1 MDGLIVINKEAD
13 ITSQGVVSR
22 VKKIL
27 NEKKVGHI
35 GTLDPMA
42 EGVLPVLIGNYT
54 KISKYL
60 IEHDKT
66 YVATIKFG
74 IKTDTADS
82 EGDVIEEKEVNIKN
96 ITKEDFN
103 IILKSFLGDS
113 MQYPPK
119 YSAIKINGKKLY
131 EYARNNVEIEILPRK
146 IVIYDIEALNVDNVQ
161 NELTFKVSCSK
172 GTYIRTLCE
181 DISSKINTVRIY
193 EKIKQNKS
201 RYF

>member
-1 MDGLIVINKEAD
+1 MNGLIIINKEAG
-13 ITSQGVVSR
+13 ISSQGVVSK

-66 YVATIKFG
+66 YIATIKFG
-74 IKTDTADS
+74 IRTDTADS
-82 EGDVIEEKEVNIKN
+82 EGKVIEKKDVNIN
-96 ITKEDFN
+96 NMTKEDFN
-103 IILKSFLGDS
+103 VILKSFLGES

-131 EYARNNVEIEILPRK
+131 EYARNNVEIEISPRK
-146 IVIYDIEALNVDNVQ
+146 ILIYDIDVLNIDKIQ
-161 NELTFKVSCSK
+161 NELLFRVSCSK
-172 GTYIRTLCE
+172 GTYIRSLCE
-181 DISSKINTVRIY
+181 DISNKIGTVRIY
-193 EKIKQNKS
+193 EKTM
-201 RYF
+201 